1 MLNRNYTGHNNN
13 NNKFKT
19 AIVFFFS
26 TPWKFQKFSAQNKI
40 TVVYF
45 WRS

>member
-19 AIVFFFS
+19 AISFFS
-26 TPWKFQKFSAQNKI
+26 PLEISKIFGSKQNHGC
-40 TVVYF
+40 VF